1 MKRWPWWA
9 GGGLFAVL
17 AFWLL
22 GGGWMAV
29 RRVELAQKSWE
40 ESFGS
45 LDALVARHP
54 RAGANATTV
63 KLERLMQGL
72 GIDLY
77 ARSRATSPEQKAFA
91 AIRAGLA
98 AHVEAEAIAR
108 TDDPVP
114 TVAPIEDWL
123 GAHAADID
131 AIARHLV
138 ESEPPVWDEDLS
150 RRFAAPLPRLTGL
163 RQLQHILLAHA
174 LVHSRR
180 GDGAGTERALR
191 AAWIVNRALHAR
203 AQVIAQLLV
212 LATDR
217 LQLGVL
223 RRVPRPPP
231 TWDDALAGLDFE
243 GPMVEAFGAEAWI
256 HLEEARR
263 DSMLWGGGR
272 SMKTASYAAQ
282 AVLSPF
288 VRPYARFCV
297 AEYTDV
303 LRATVL
309 ALRTVDPCLVDPDAA
324 VASVGLASGGRLNM
338 LLRMSRPQESAA
350 RGWSEMLS
358 RRLEAE
364 MTRQVLRAR
373 QRGAGEA
380 GALPSVP
387 SAVCAGARWVHTV
400 EPGGVVRI
408 ALDRP
413 VLLKGTAAGKVKSPW
428 QYEVK
433 RRAD

>member
-1 MKRWPWWA
+1 MRRWPWWV

-17 AFWLL
+17 ALWLL

-29 RRVELAQKSWE
+29 RRMEVAQKSWE
-40 ESFGS
+40 SSFGS
-45 LDALVARHP
+45 LDALVARH
-54 RAGANATTV
+54 RRVGANATTV
-63 KLERLMQGL
+63 KLERLMLGL

-77 ARSRATSPEQKAFA
+77 ARSRPTSPAQKAFA

-98 AHVEAEAIAR
+98 AHVEAEASSG
-108 TDDPVP
+108 TDGPLP
-114 TVAPIEDWL
+114 LLAPIENWL

-150 RRFAAPLPRLTGL
+150 RRFAAPFPRLTGL

-174 LVHSRR
+174 LVCSRR

-191 AAWIVNRALHAR
+191 AAWILNRALHAR
-203 AQVIAQLLV
+203 AQVVSQLLA

-217 LQLGVL
+217 MQLGVL
-223 RRVPRPPP
+223 RRVSQPAA

-263 DSMLWGGGR
+263 VSMPWGGGR
-272 SMKTASYAAQ
+272 SMKTASDAAE

-288 VRPYARFCV
+288 VRPYARFCF
-297 AEYTDV
+297 AEYTEV
-303 LRATVL
+303 LRGTVL
-309 ALRTVDPCLVDPDAA
+309 ALQTADPCVVDPQAA
-324 VASVGLASGGRLNM
+324 VASSGLSAGGRLNL
-338 LLRMSRPQESAA
+338 LLRVSRPQESAT
-350 RGWSEMLS
+350 RGWNEMLA

-364 MTRQVLRAR
+364 MTRQVLRVR
-373 QRGAGEA
+373 QRRAGERTPMA
-380 GALPSVP
+380 SVP
-387 SAVCAGARWVHTV
+387 SAVCAGASWVHTL
-400 EPGGVVRI
+400 EPDGVVRI

-413 VLLKGTAAGKVKSPW
+413 VFLKRTAAGTVKEPW